1 METMEIMEQLAR
13 KEPKVR
19 KETKEI
25 LDQEESGAIMDPKA
39 RRVTLGFPQSYR
51 YNISGS
57 YCLQANLRLW
67 FSSLKKQHLIIVR
80 YLRSK
85 SLGKL
90 IL

>member
-25 LDQEESGAIMDPKA
+25 WDQEESVAIMDPKE

-57 YCLQANLRLW
+57 YWLQQI
-67 FSSLKKQHLIIVR
+67 SD
-80 YLRSK
+80 YD
-85 SLGKL
+85 
-90 IL
+90 ILH